1 MKKKRK
7 KKEKEDQ
14 STGMRS
20 FFRSHGE
27 NYRSG
32 WITMEKPSTSTTWA
46 HVTDCMHISFVCL
59 FFISVSFIFE
69 DQWKSMNNQS
79 SSFWS
84 FREFLALC
92 THTQIHTQAHTHA
105 QSCTHSF
112 SQQSILCAITFGHW
126 NRSASMETYGER
138 NQETL
143 VLLAHLNVF
152 GRWFKWLIHL
162 HIMIKK
168 TARKEKKVTPIPH
181 TRHLQRSKN
190 KAMPTFVTADSTH
203 LLVNNRL

>member
-1 MKKKRK
+1 VTRWGLDSHHQASFFKTKNQLKEWVKMKKWRRK

-143 VLLAHLNVF
+143 VLLALV
-152 GRWFKWLIHL
+152 L
-162 HIMIKK
+162 
-168 TARKEKKVTPIPH
+168 
-181 TRHLQRSKN
+181 
-190 KAMPTFVTADSTH
+190 ADSVERTTGYTKKR
-203 LLVNNRL
+203 VE